1 MRSFQLLYLVL
12 FLLFF
17 LLVIIGAWKN
27 IKAITAKRFTTAT
40 STFFILFHIL
50 MFLVFIFLYIYPNQP
65 RGATNYSVYL
75 IYNLLLFA
83 LLVFNIPNALSY
95 LLHVVFTRKKTFVI
109 PYAGFIISIG
119 IAFSMLFGI
128 VIGSRQTK
136 TVSHELSFDNL
147 PEQFDG
153 YKIFVFTD
161 AHLGGMLYGNRL
173 LKKAVKVVEKTK
185 PDIILFIGDLV
196 NNFAYE
202 AEGFENQFQQITKR
216 GESFSILGNHDYGD
230 YSDWE
235 SADKKQANFEG
246 ILQANRDLGFRL
258 LRNEHAVLKKGEDSI
273 FIVGVEN
280 WGHPPFPQYA
290 DLDTAMD
297 GISPQDFTVL
307 LTHDPAHWE
316 SRIKNMEA
324 VELTFSGHTHG
335 MQWGIKIA
343 GIPFSL
349 AYLSRKY
356 WGGLYRN
363 NNSVLYVNTGFG
375 TVGVPWRLD
384 MPAEYSVFTLK
395 RSEVN

>member
-1 MRSFQLLYLVL
+1 MRSFQLLYLVI
-12 FLLFF
+12 FLGFF
-17 LLVIIGAWKN
+17 LLVIFGAGKN
-27 IKAITAKRFTTAT
+27 IIAITSKRSKKTI
-40 STFFILFHIL
+40 SNSFILFHIL
-50 MFLVFIFLYIYPNQP
+50 MLVVFVFLYIYPNQP

-83 LLVFNIPNALSY
+83 LLVFNLPNACSY
-95 LLHVVFTRKKTFVI
+95 LLHVIFTRKKPPVI

-119 IAFSMLFGI
+119 IAASMIFGI
-128 VIGSRQTK
+128 VVGSRQTR
-136 TVSHELSFDNL
+136 TVHHELSFNNL
-147 PEQFDG
+147 PVQFDG

-161 AHLGGMLYGNRL
+161 AHLGGMLYGERL
-173 LKKAVKVVEKTK
+173 LKKAEKVVNNAT
-185 PDIILFIGDLV
+185 PDLILFIGDLV

-202 AEGFENQFQQITKR
+202 ADGFEANFQQITSQ

-235 SADKKQANFEG
+235 SDDKKQANFDA
-246 ILQANRDLGFRL
+246 ILEANRKLGFSL
-258 LRNEHAVLKKGEDSI
+258 LRNEHVVLKKGGDSI
-273 FIVGVEN
+273 YLVGVEN

-290 DLDTAMD
+290 DLDSAMT
-297 GISPQDFTVL
+297 GISPEAFTIL
-307 LTHDPAHWE
+307 LSHDPAHWE
-316 SRIKNMEA
+316 SRIENKKA
-324 VELTFSGHTHG
+324 IELTFSGHTHG

-349 AYLSRKY
+349 AYMSRKY

-363 NNSVLYVNTGFG
+363 SNSVLYVNTGFG